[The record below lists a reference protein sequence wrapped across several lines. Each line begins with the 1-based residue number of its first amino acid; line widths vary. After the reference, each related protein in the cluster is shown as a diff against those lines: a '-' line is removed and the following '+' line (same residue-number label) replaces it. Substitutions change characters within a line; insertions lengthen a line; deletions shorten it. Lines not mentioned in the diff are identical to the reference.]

1 MKGEKRLAEG
11 KAQMSYKEEKQHSGR
26 PGGEGAYD
34 IVFWNY
40 WKFIDTFVHFGG
52 MYWIRAIFLYL

>member
-11 KAQMSYKEEKQHSGR
+11 KAQMSYKEEKQHLGR

-40 WKFIDTFVHFGG
+40 
-52 MYWIRAIFLYL
+52 